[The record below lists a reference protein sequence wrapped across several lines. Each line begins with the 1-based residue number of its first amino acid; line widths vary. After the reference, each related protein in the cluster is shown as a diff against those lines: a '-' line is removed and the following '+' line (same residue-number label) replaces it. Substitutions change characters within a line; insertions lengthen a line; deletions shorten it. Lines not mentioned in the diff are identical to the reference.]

1 LRTGVRGGLGP
12 GCGFAGGFNG
22 VANVFA
28 IAERSFAEEAAIGG
42 ADGEG
47 VPESGRACL
56 PAMKS
61 FTVWSIGGV
70 EGAPVPAS
78 GAKAP
83 FRVAG

>member
-1 LRTGVRGGLGP
+1 MRTGVRGGLGP

-47 VPESGRACL
+47 VTGIGAGLFAGNEEFYGVVNWGRGRC
-56 PAMKS
+56 
-61 FTVWSIGGV
+61 
-70 EGAPVPAS
+70 
-78 GAKAP
+78 
-83 FRVAG
+83 AGTGLRG